1 MNMLHK
7 SVVLKLW
14 LLMVA
19 LVLFILYFTGV
30 LQTAK
35 LKQLYYDQ
43 QLELITSEARHLA
56 ASEDITGQNVNIHL
70 LYTLAGALKGN
81 IMVTDR
87 QGYIVHCIG
96 MGMDMKNV
104 AGEKINVVGHHDLPW
119 RKSDLQSIMQ
129 GETISYR
136 GAYHFL
142 DTDVL
147 TVAVPIYQG
156 EQAAG
161 TVMLSSPLAPI
172 EERINTLQK
181 ITLSAGFIGI
191 VLATVLSL
199 LLSRTLSHPL
209 LKMYQSAR
217 AMARGDYSRRVEVK
231 SQDEIGLLADSLN
244 TLAAEL
250 QEKISAL
257 ERLDE
262 TRREFVANVS
272 HELRTP
278 LSIIQGYTEALM
290 DGMAGTEAER
300 TKYLAEVHEEILRLR
315 RLVTE
320 ILDLRKIEAGGVELK
335 RQSISL
341 EHLAGKVYGQFYALA
356 ENKQITVSLD
366 FAPGLYT
373 VNADPDRIRQVLINL
388 LDNAVRATPPGGRV
402 KVELSEYGD
411 TVQVSVIDSGPG
423 IPREEQPLI
432 WERFY
437 KVDKSRTRTGGGTG
451 LGLAIARQIIEAHG
465 GSIGVSSK
473 PGQGSTFYFTIPI
486 HREEI

>member
-1 MNMLHK
+1 MNLLHK

-19 LVLFILYFTGV
+19 LVLLILYFTGV

-43 QLELITSEARHLA
+43 QLELLTSEVKHLSD
-56 ASEDITGQNVNIHL
+56 SEDITGQNADIHL
-70 LYTLAGALKGN
+70 LYTLAGALRGN

-87 QGYIVHCIG
+87 DGNIVYCIG
-96 MGMDMKNV
+96 MGMDMQNV
-104 AGEKINVVGHHDLPW
+104 AAAKINVVGHHGLPW

-129 GETISYR
+129 GKTVSYR
-136 GAYHFL
+136 GAYHFW

-147 TVAVPIYQG
+147 TVAVPFYKDG
-156 EQAAG
+156 QAAG
-161 TVMLSSPLAPI
+161 MVMLSSPLAPI
-172 EERINTLQK
+172 EERISALQK
-181 ITLSAGFIGI
+181 ITLSAGLIGI
-191 VLATVLSL
+191 ALATVLSL
-199 LLSRTLSHPL
+199 LLSRTLSRPL
-209 LKMYQSAR
+209 LKMHQSAR

-231 SQDEIGLLADSLN
+231 SQDEIGLLAHSLN

-250 QEKISAL
+250 QEKITAL
-257 ERLDE
+257 ERLDQ

-290 DGMAGTEAER
+290 DGMAGTETER
-300 TKYLAEVHEEILRLR
+300 NKYLAEVHEEILRLR

-320 ILDLRKIEAGGVELK
+320 ILDLRKIEAGVVELK
-335 RQSISL
+335 RQTISL
-341 EHLAGKVYGQFYALA
+341 DHLASQVYGQFQALA
-356 ENKQITVSLD
+356 EDKQITSSLE
-366 FAPGLYT
+366 FAPGSYT
-373 VNADPDRIRQVLINL
+373 VRADADRIRQVLINL

-402 KVELSEYGD
+402 KVELAEYED
-411 TVQVSVIDSGPG
+411 TVQVSVTDTGPG
-423 IPREEQPLI
+423 IPPEEQPLI

-437 KVDKSRTRTGGGTG
+437 KVDKSRSRTGGGTG

-465 GSIGVSSK
+465 GLIGVSSK
-473 PGQGSTFYFTIPI
+473 PEQGSTFYLSLP
-486 HREEI
+486 R

>member
-1 MNMLHK
+1 MSPLRK

-19 LVLFILYFTGV
+19 LVLLILYFTGV

-43 QLELITSEARHLA
+43 QLDMLTSEAKHLSG
-56 ASEDITGQNVNIHL
+56 SEDITAQNANMHL
-70 LYTLAGALKGN
+70 LYTLAGALNGN

-87 QGYIVHCIG
+87 QGNIVHCIG
-96 MGMDMKNV
+96 MGMDMPNITG
-104 AGEKINVVGHHDLPW
+104 AKINVVGHHDLPW
-119 RKSDLQSIMQ
+119 SKSDLQSIMQ
-129 GETISYR
+129 GETVSYR

-147 TVAVPIYQG
+147 TVAVPFYQAG
-156 EQAAG
+156 QSAG

-172 EERINTLQK
+172 EERISALQK
-181 ITLSAGFIGI
+181 ITLSAGLIGI
-191 VLATVLSL
+191 ALATILSL
-199 LLSRTLSHPL
+199 LLSRTLSRPL
-209 LKMYQSAR
+209 LKMHQSAR
-217 AMARGDYSRRVEVK
+217 SMARGDYSRRVEVK
-231 SQDEIGLLADSLN
+231 SQDEIGLLAHSLN
-244 TLAAEL
+244 ILAAEL
-250 QEKISAL
+250 QEKITAL

-290 DGMAGTEAER
+290 DGMANTEAER
-300 TKYLAEVHEEILRLR
+300 NKYLAETHEEILRLR

-335 RQSISL
+335 RQPISL
-341 EHLAGKVYGQFYALA
+341 KQLAGQVYEQFQALIG
-356 ENKQITVSLD
+356 ERQITSSLEY
-366 FAPGLYT
+366 APGSYT
-373 VNADPDRIRQVLINL
+373 VGADADRIRQVLINL

-402 KVELSEYGD
+402 KVELADYED
-411 TVQVSVIDSGPG
+411 TVQVSVTDTGPG
-423 IPREEQPLI
+423 ILPEEQPLI

-437 KVDKSRTRTGGGTG
+437 KVDKSRARTGGGTG

-473 PGQGSTFYFTIPI
+473 PGQGSSFYFAIPK
-486 HREEI
+486 

>member
-1 MNMLHK
+1 MNMLRK

-19 LVLFILYFTGV
+19 LVLLILYFTGV

-43 QLELITSEARHLA
+43 QLELLLSEAKHLSG
-56 ASEDITGQNVNIHL
+56 SEDITGQNANMHL

-81 IMVTDR
+81 IMITDR
-87 QGYIVHCIG
+87 QGNIVHCIG
-96 MGMDMKNV
+96 MGMEMQNV
-104 AGEKINVVGHHDLPW
+104 TGAKINVVGHHDLPW
-119 RKSDLQSIMQ
+119 SKSDLQSIMQ
-129 GETISYR
+129 GETVSYR

-147 TVAVPIYQG
+147 TVAVPFYKDG
-156 EQAAG
+156 QAAG

-172 EERINTLQK
+172 EERISALQK
-181 ITLSAGFIGI
+181 ITLSAGLIGI
-191 VLATVLSL
+191 ALATILSL
-199 LLSRTLSHPL
+199 LLSRTLSRPL

-217 AMARGDYSRRVEVK
+217 SMAKGDYSRRVEVK
-231 SQDEIGLLADSLN
+231 SQDEIGLLAHSLN

-250 QEKISAL
+250 QEKITAL
-257 ERLDE
+257 ERLDQ

-290 DGMAGTEAER
+290 DGMAATEAER
-300 TKYLAEVHEEILRLR
+300 NKYLAEAHEEILRLR

-335 RQSISL
+335 RQPIPL
-341 EHLAGKVYGQFYALA
+341 DHLARQVYGQFQALA
-356 ENKQITVSLD
+356 KDKEVTASLD
-366 FAPGLYT
+366 VVPGSYT
-373 VNADPDRIRQVLINL
+373 VEADADRIRQVLINL
-388 LDNAVRATPPGGRV
+388 LDNAVRATPAGGRV
-402 KVELSEYGD
+402 KVELLEYKD
-411 TVQVSVIDSGPG
+411 TVQVSVTDTGSG
-423 IPREEQPLI
+423 ISAEEQPLI

-437 KVDKSRTRTGGGTG
+437 KVDKSRARTGGGTG

-465 GSIGVSSK
+465 GTIGVSSK
-473 PGQGSTFYFTIPI
+473 PGQGSTFYFAIPKC
-486 HREEI
+486 